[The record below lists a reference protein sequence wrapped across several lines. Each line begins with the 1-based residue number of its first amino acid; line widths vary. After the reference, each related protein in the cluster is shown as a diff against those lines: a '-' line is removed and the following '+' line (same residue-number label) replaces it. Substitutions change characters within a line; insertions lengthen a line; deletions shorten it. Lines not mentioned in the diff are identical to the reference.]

1 MGVRGRWESG
11 AGRGE
16 WSVAAYR
23 TRIDDDILF
32 VASPEL
38 LGTGYFQ
45 NAGATARSGLDVEL
59 NGRAARTSWYFSYG
73 LVDATFESSLLL
85 PSDEEVNDAATDEGV
100 AVAPGD
106 RLPGIPRHSL
116 KLGARQDLTDAWEAA
131 LEVVVASSRFF
142 LGDEGNDQIPLD
154 GYGVVNLRS
163 SYRFDSGVELFARI
177 DNLLDAW
184 YATSGVL
191 AELEVYLREV
201 PDASDPR
208 FIGPGMPRS
217 AFGGVRVRF

>member
-1 MGVRGRWESG
+1 M
-11 AGRGE
+11 
-16 WSVAAYR
+16 
-23 TRIDDDILF
+23 
-32 VASPEL
+32 
-38 LGTGYFQ
+38 
-45 NAGATARSGLDVEL
+45 
-59 NGRAARTSWYFSYG
+59 
-73 LVDATFESSLLL
+73 DATFESPLLL

-100 AVAPGD
+100 AVVPGD

-116 KLGARQDLTDAWEAA
+116 KAGVRQDLTAAWDLA
-131 LEVVVASSRFF
+131 LDTVVSSSRFF
-142 LGDEGNDQIPLD
+142 LGDEGNDQVPLE

-163 SYRFDSGVELFARI
+163 SYRFDNGVELFARI
-177 DNLLDAW
+177 ENLLDRK

-191 AELEVYLREV
+191 AELEVFLREV